1 MSSQNNDQKPTKAY
15 LIARVSDP
23 SQREALPAQELRLK
37 QYAEKH
43 NLDSELFSF
52 DETAY
57 KEDRVKFVKIVSRV
71 VSHPE
76 PFIMVFDKI
85 DRLTRDCSSDIV
97 RTLKNLVKEGRAE
110 LHFPS
115 DGLIYKKDSPAHDK
129 TRLDMGMVFSGYYA
143 MAISDNVKR
152 RIEQKL
158 HDGEYPGKACI
169 GYTNIKLD
177 IINPLTKKPFKDIV
191 PDPERSPYII
201 RAFELRLAGNSYRT
215 IAKILKEEGL
225 RSNTKQLKPI
235 GQSQV
240 EQILKN
246 PFYHG
251 TMRYDGGYYKHRY
264 EPIIE
269 KTLFD
274 LVQRVNEDRSS
285 DVSKT
290 NTKHKFTFNN
300 LLKCR
305 LCGCSISSYTQK
317 GHVYMQCSKAKGPCN
332 QPHTSEAVLL
342 PQINQLLDNLQLIE
356 PVVDQVLD
364 TLKKDHDNMQAF
376 YINSIKQTRND
387 YTKLEKRLSLLYED
401 RLDGR
406 ITVDEYDTI
415 VSKTKAEMEKLD
427 QRMVQ
432 LTNNDKSFIVTS
444 SYLLKLA
451 SRAGKLFKS
460 SKPEL
465 KSKILYLVLSNLE
478 LDDKKLYFNPLPPFD
493 RLLAFSESSTWLRR
507 LGSNQ
512 RPCR

>member
-1 MSSQNNDQKPTKAY
+1 MNLQTNDQKATKAF

-23 SQREALPAQELRLK
+23 SQREALPAQELRLN
-37 QYAEKH
+37 QYAKKH
-43 NLDSELFSF
+43 NLDSELYSF

-57 KEDRVKFVKIVSRV
+57 KEDRVKFVEIVDKV
-71 VSHPE
+71 IAYPE

-115 DGLIYKKDSPAHDK
+115 DGLIYKKNSPAHDK
-129 TRLDMGMVFSGYYA
+129 TRLDMGMVFGGYYSA
-143 MAISDNVKR
+143 AISDNVKR
-152 RIEQKL
+152 KIEQKL
-158 HDGEYPGKACI
+158 HDGEWPGKAPI
-169 GYTNIKLD
+169 GYKNTAEVNNDGKVIK
-177 IINPLTKKPFKDIV
+177 KDIV
-191 PDPERSPYII
+191 PDHTRAQLI
-201 RAFELRLAGNSYRT
+201 RRIYELRLEKLSYRS
-215 IAKILKEEGL
+215 IAKIMRDEGL
-225 RSNTKQLKPI
+225 TSNTKYNRPI

-240 EQILKN
+240 EQILRN
-246 PFYHG
+246 TFYHG
-251 TMRYDGGYYKHRY
+251 TMRYDGRYYKHRY

-274 LVQRVNEDRSS
+274 LVQGINEHRST
-285 DVSKT
+285 DTSKT
-290 NTKHKFTFNN
+290 NIKHKFTFNN

-317 GHVYMQCSKAKGPCN
+317 GHVYMQCSKAKGPCH

-342 PQINQLLDNLQLIE
+342 PQIDKLLDNLQLVE
-356 PVVDQVLD
+356 PVADQVLSA
-364 TLKKDHDNMQAF
+364 LKEEHDNIQAF
-376 YINSIKQTRND
+376 YLTSIKQARSD
-387 YTKLEKRLSLLYED
+387 YEKLERRLATLYED

-415 VSKTKAEMEKLD
+415 VSKTKTEMEKLD

-493 RLLAFSESSTWLRR
+493 RLLAFSENSTWLRG
-507 LGSNQ
+507 LDSNQ
-512 RPCR
+512 RPKR